1 MSATYKYNLPV
12 RIILCVVALY
22 CGLAG
27 VMGVLGAVMNLF
39 ANSLGAGLEPLDGQ
53 GFAMQIALTAAFL
66 GASAFA
72 TKAFYQKKAN

>member
-27 VMGVLGAVMNLF
+27 VMGLLGAVMTLF
-39 ANSLGAGLEPLDGQ
+39 ANSLGAGLAPLDGQ
-53 GFAMQIALTAAFL
+53 GFAMLIALTVAAP
-66 GASAFA
+66 AFA
-72 TKAFYQKKAN
+72 ALAFYQKKVD

>member
-27 VMGVLGAVMNLF
+27 VMGVLGAVTNLF
-39 ANSLGAGLEPLDGQ
+39 LNNAGAAPLEL
-53 GFAMQIALTAAFL
+53 GFAMHIALTVAFL

-72 TKAFYQKKAN
+72 GKAFYQKKVS